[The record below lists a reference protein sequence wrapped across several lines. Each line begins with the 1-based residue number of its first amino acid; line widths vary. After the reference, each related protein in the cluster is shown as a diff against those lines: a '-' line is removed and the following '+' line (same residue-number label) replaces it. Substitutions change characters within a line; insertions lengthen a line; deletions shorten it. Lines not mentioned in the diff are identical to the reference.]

1 MPTALRGHGMI
12 RCMATQGSGH
22 GTRQFR
28 LEAPRGCRIDLSL
41 GNWGMMSSCSN
52 HHVCGTRSV
61 WPRAAW
67 IGGLAIVALGPLAGL
82 PAERLPLTTSHV
94 TGTPEPPPPY
104 STPRTFPKLQFHNPL
119 EMVVNPGSDRW
130 FVVEQHGK
138 IFSFPDRQDCDHADL
153 LLDIPAQIRSLP
165 ANGAVGDTYGLA
177 FHPRF
182 AENRYCYVCYVV
194 NPKQG

>member
-1 MPTALRGHGMI
+1 MLNCYSSRHLRG
-12 RCMATQGSGH
+12 
-22 GTRQFR
+22 
-28 LEAPRGCRIDLSL
+28 SL
-41 GNWGMMSSCSN
+41 
-52 HHVCGTRSV
+52 SV

-67 IGGLAIVALGPLAGL
+67 IGSLAILAVAPLAGIS
-82 PAERLPLTTSHV
+82 AERLPLTTSHV

-104 STPRTFPKLQFHNPL
+104 LTPRVFPKLQFHNPL
-119 EMVVNPGSDRW
+119 EMVVAPGSDRW

-153 LLDIPAQIRSLP
+153 MLDIPAQIGTLP

-177 FHPRF
+177 FHPKF

-194 NPKQG
+194 NEKRTIRLGRRFQTSAARSWMTLPCSTSPRKLPGRAHR